1 VVTVSLVKLFS
12 YFRFKKVKNK
22 FGTLIKVD
30 FYSSFRLQ
38 KWESK
43 NDYSIV
49 TREKVQIAKIALRFN
64 WTLKNNETLTKIIR
78 FDLGLFPQQNISVE
92 SHICMPR

>member
-1 VVTVSLVKLFS
+1 LRSIGHFFKKNRGIKTNTIFVVTVSLVKLFS

-43 NDYSIV
+43 NDYLIV
-49 TREKVQIAKIALRFN
+49 TRGKSTDSTDA
-64 WTLKNNETLTKIIR
+64 
-78 FDLGLFPQQNISVE
+78 
-92 SHICMPR
+92 

>member
-1 VVTVSLVKLFS
+1 
-12 YFRFKKVKNK
+12 VKNK

-43 NDYSIV
+43 NDYLIV
-49 TREKVQIAKIALRFN
+49 TRGKSTDSTDA
-64 WTLKNNETLTKIIR
+64 
-78 FDLGLFPQQNISVE
+78 
-92 SHICMPR
+92 